1 MVGYIFLGQ
10 VIVMGSL
17 VTWLFIEALRY
28 DVQVKRAREQGD
40 PVPSRCYFVG
50 KELCTYGTITAFFA
64 LSYIG
69 RYLNNEFFR
78 ACGSNV
84 DPFVANMAELA
95 CYFFE
100 GASMG
105 ALMCVHMESVKPKSE
120 RRKIATSIQA
130 EEPFPYRMDSDE
142 EIASQ

>member
-1 MVGYIFLGQ
+1 MLGYCFLGQ

-28 DVQVKRAREQGD
+28 DVEVKRVREQGD

-69 RYLNNEFFR
+69 RYLFNDILGN
-78 ACGSNV
+78 CG
-84 DPFVANMAELA
+84 
-95 CYFFE
+95 
-100 GASMG
+100 
-105 ALMCVHMESVKPKSE
+105 
-120 RRKIATSIQA
+120 
-130 EEPFPYRMDSDE
+130 
-142 EIASQ
+142 